1 MIENDLSLEHRK
13 KINDFII
20 LKSKDTLW
28 SKFVLILGIQMKTGL
43 DPKIIVSIENK
54 DIDET
59 NRSIKLPNKLISFS
73 KPNDDNLWDSIME
86 RKSDSKY
93 LFYRTRIQF
102 YPRYKYSLEVDQDLD
117 LPTSPEFFKRRFK
130 QMKLVLDLHF

>member
-1 MIENDLSLEHRK
+1 MFENGLSLEHRK

-28 SKFVLILGIQMKTGL
+28 SKFVLMLGIQMKTGL

-54 DIDET
+54 DIDDT

-73 KPNDDNLWDSIME
+73 KPNDDDLWDSIME

-102 YPRYKYSLEVDQDLD
+102 YPRHKYSLEVDQDLD

-130 QMKLVLDLHF
+130 QMKSVLNL

>member
-28 SKFVLILGIQMKTGL
+28 SKFVLMLGIQMKTGL
-43 DPKIIVSIENK
+43 DPKFIVSIENK
-54 DIDET
+54 DIDKT
-59 NRSIKLPNKLISFS
+59 NRFIKLLNKNVSFS

-86 RKSDSKY
+86 RKSNSKY

-102 YPRYKYSLEVDQDLD
+102 YPRHKYSLEVDQDLD

-130 QMKLVLDLHF
+130 QMKSALNL

>member
-20 LKSKDTLW
+20 SKSKDTLW
-28 SKFVLILGIQMKTGL
+28 SKFVLMLEIQMKTGL
-43 DPKIIVSIENK
+43 DPNKIVSIENK

-59 NRSIKLPNKLISFS
+59 NRFIKVLNKNVSFS
-73 KPNDDNLWDSIME
+73 KPNDDDLWDSIME

-93 LFYRTRIQF
+93 LFYRSRIQF
-102 YPRYKYSLEVDQDLD
+102 YTKHKYSLEVDQDFD
-117 LPTSPEFFKRRFK
+117 LPTPPEFFKRRFK
-130 QMKLVLDLHF
+130 QMKSVLNL

>member
-1 MIENDLSLEHRK
+1 MIENDLILEHRK
-13 KINDFII
+13 KIIDFIK
-20 LKSKDTLW
+20 LKSEDTLW
-28 SKFVLILGIQMKTGL
+28 SKFVLMLGIQMKTGL

-73 KPNDDNLWDSIME
+73 KPNDDLWDSIIE
-86 RKSDSKY
+86 RKSNSKY

-102 YPRYKYSLEVDQDLD
+102 YPRHKYSLEVDQDFD

-130 QMKLVLDLHF
+130 QMKSVLNL

>member
-28 SKFVLILGIQMKTGL
+28 SKFVLMLGIQMKTGL

-73 KPNDDNLWDSIME
+73 KPNDDDLWDSILE

-102 YPRYKYSLEVDQDLD
+102 YPRHKYSLEVDQDLD

-130 QMKLVLDLHF
+130 QMKSVLNL

>member
-1 MIENDLSLEHRK
+1 MIENVLSLEHRK
-13 KINDFII
+13 KINDFIT

-28 SKFVLILGIQMKTGL
+28 SKFVLMFRIQMKTGL

-73 KPNDDNLWDSIME
+73 KPNDDDLWDSIME
-86 RKSDSKY
+86 RKSNSRY

-102 YPRYKYSLEVDQDLD
+102 YPRHKYSLEVDQDLD
-117 LPTSPEFFKRRFK
+117 LPTSPDFFKRRFK
-130 QMKLVLDLHF
+130 QMKSVLNL

>member
-28 SKFVLILGIQMKTGL
+28 SKFVLMLGIQMKTGL

-59 NRSIKLPNKLISFS
+59 NRFIKLLNKNVSFS
-73 KPNDDNLWDSIME
+73 KPNDDNLWYSIME

-130 QMKLVLDLHF
+130 QMKSVLNL

>member
-28 SKFVLILGIQMKTGL
+28 SKFVLMLGIQMKTGL

-93 LFYRTRIQF
+93 LFNRTRIQF
-102 YPRYKYSLEVDQDLD
+102 YPRHKHSLEVDQDLD

-130 QMKLVLDLHF
+130 QMKSVLNL

>member
-1 MIENDLSLEHRK
+1 MIENNLSLEHRK
-13 KINDFII
+13 KINDCII

-28 SKFVLILGIQMKTGL
+28 SKFVLMLGIQMKTGL
-43 DPKIIVSIENK
+43 DPTTIISIENK
-54 DIDET
+54 YINEA
-59 NRSIKLPNKLISFS
+59 NRFIKLPNKLISFP
-73 KPNDDNLWDSIME
+73 KPNDDNLWELIME

-117 LPTSPEFFKRRFK
+117 LPTSPEFFKRRFE
-130 QMKLVLDLHF
+130 QMKSVLNL

>member
-1 MIENDLSLEHRK
+1 MIENDLSLEHLK

-28 SKFVLILGIQMKTGL
+28 SKFVLMLGIQMKTGL
-43 DPKIIVSIENK
+43 DPNIIVSIENK

-73 KPNDDNLWDSIME
+73 KPNDDDLWDSIME
-86 RKSDSKY
+86 RKGDSKY

-102 YPRYKYSLEVDQDLD
+102 YPRHKYSLEVDQDLD

-130 QMKLVLDLHF
+130 QMKSVLNL

>member
-28 SKFVLILGIQMKTGL
+28 SKFVLMLGIQMKTGL
-43 DPKIIVSIENK
+43 DPNKIVSIENK

-73 KPNDDNLWDSIME
+73 KPNDDDLWDSIME

-93 LFYRTRIQF
+93 LFYRSRIQF
-102 YPRYKYSLEVDQDLD
+102 YTKHKYSLEVDQDFD
-117 LPTSPEFFKRRFK
+117 LPTPPEFFKRRFK
-130 QMKLVLDLHF
+130 QMKSVLNL

>member
-1 MIENDLSLEHRK
+1 MIENDLILEHRK

-20 LKSKDTLW
+20 LKSKDTFW
-28 SKFVLILGIQMKTGL
+28 SKFVLMLGIQTKTGL
-43 DPKIIVSIENK
+43 DPIIIVSIENK

-59 NRSIKLPNKLISFS
+59 NRFIKLPNKKISFS
-73 KPNDDNLWDSIME
+73 KPNDDNLWELIME

-102 YPRYKYSLEVDQDLD
+102 YPRHKYSLEVDQDLD

-130 QMKLVLDLHF
+130 QMKSVLNL

>member
-1 MIENDLSLEHRK
+1 MIESDLSLKQRK

-20 LKSKDTLW
+20 LKSKDTFW
-28 SKFVLILGIQMKTGL
+28 SKFVLMLGIQTKTGL
-43 DPKIIVSIENK
+43 DPIIIVSIENK

-59 NRSIKLPNKLISFS
+59 NRFIKLPNKKISFS
-73 KPNDDNLWDSIME
+73 KPNDDNLWELIME

-102 YPRYKYSLEVDQDLD
+102 YPRHKYSLEVDQDLD

-130 QMKLVLDLHF
+130 QMKSVLNL

>member
-1 MIENDLSLEHRK
+1 MIENNLSLEQRK

-20 LKSKDTLW
+20 LKSKDILW
-28 SKFVLILGIQMKTGL
+28 SKFVLMLGIQMKTGL

-73 KPNDDNLWDSIME
+73 KPNDDDLWDSIME

-130 QMKLVLDLHF
+130 QMKSVLNL

>member
-1 MIENDLSLEHRK
+1 MIENDLILEHRK
-13 KINDFII
+13 KIIDFIK
-20 LKSKDTLW
+20 LKSEDTLW
-28 SKFVLILGIQMKTGL
+28 SKFVLMLGIQMKTGL

-73 KPNDDNLWDSIME
+73 KPNDDDQWCSIME
-86 RKSDSKY
+86 RKSESKY

-102 YPRYKYSLEVDQDLD
+102 YPRHKYSLEVDQDFD

-130 QMKLVLDLHF
+130 QMKSVLNL

>member
-1 MIENDLSLEHRK
+1 MTEKDLSLEHRK

-20 LKSKDTLW
+20 LKSKDTFW
-28 SKFVLILGIQMKTGL
+28 SKFVLMLGIQTKTGL
-43 DPKIIVSIENK
+43 DPIIIVSIENK

-59 NRSIKLPNKLISFS
+59 NRFIKLPNKKISFS
-73 KPNDDNLWDSIME
+73 EPNDDNLWELIME

-102 YPRYKYSLEVDQDLD
+102 YPRHKYSLEVDQDLD

-130 QMKLVLDLHF
+130 QMKSVLNL

>member
-13 KINDFII
+13 KINDFIT

-28 SKFVLILGIQMKTGL
+28 SKFVLMLVIQMKTGL

-102 YPRYKYSLEVDQDLD
+102 YPRHKYSLEVDQDLG
-117 LPTSPEFFKRRFK
+117 LPTSPEFFKRRYK
-130 QMKLVLDLHF
+130 QMKSVLNL

>member
-13 KINDFII
+13 KINDFIT
-20 LKSKDTLW
+20 LKLKDTLW
-28 SKFVLILGIQMKTGL
+28 SKFVLMLGIQMKTGL

-73 KPNDDNLWDSIME
+73 KPNDDDLWDSIME
-86 RKSDSKY
+86 RKSNSRY

-102 YPRYKYSLEVDQDLD
+102 YPRHKYSLEVDQDLD

-130 QMKLVLDLHF
+130 QMKSVLNL

>member
-13 KINDFII
+13 KINDFIT

-28 SKFVLILGIQMKTGL
+28 SKFVLMFRIQMKTGL

-73 KPNDDNLWDSIME
+73 KPNDDDLWDSIME
-86 RKSDSKY
+86 RKSNSKY
-93 LFYRTRIQF
+93 LFYGTRIQF
-102 YPRYKYSLEVDQDLD
+102 YPRHKYSLEVDQDLD

-130 QMKLVLDLHF
+130 RMKSVLNL

>member
-1 MIENDLSLEHRK
+1 
-13 KINDFII
+13 
-20 LKSKDTLW
+20 
-28 SKFVLILGIQMKTGL
+28 MKTGL

-73 KPNDDNLWDSIME
+73 KPNDDDLWDSIME
-86 RKSDSKY
+86 RKSNSKY

-102 YPRYKYSLEVDQDLD
+102 YSRHKYSLEVDQDLD
-117 LPTSPEFFKRRFK
+117 LPTSPDFFKRRFK
-130 QMKLVLDLHF
+130 QMKSVLNL

>member
-1 MIENDLSLEHRK
+1 MIENNLILDHRK

-28 SKFVLILGIQMKTGL
+28 SKFVLMLGIQMKTGL
-43 DPKIIVSIENK
+43 DSKIIVSIENK

-59 NRSIKLPNKLISFS
+59 NRFIKLPNKNVSFS
-73 KPNDDNLWDSIME
+73 RPNNDNLWELIME
-86 RKSDSKY
+86 RRSDSKY

-102 YPRYKYSLEVDQDLD
+102 YPKHKYSLEVVQDFD
-117 LPTSPEFFKRRFK
+117 LPTSPEFFKKRFK
-130 QMKLVLDLHF
+130 QMKSVLNL

>member
-28 SKFVLILGIQMKTGL
+28 SKFVLMLGIQMKTGL

-73 KPNDDNLWDSIME
+73 KPNDDDLWDSIME
-86 RKSDSKY
+86 RKSNSRY

-102 YPRYKYSLEVDQDLD
+102 YPRHKYSLEVDQDLD

-130 QMKLVLDLHF
+130 QMKSVLNL

>member
-1 MIENDLSLEHRK
+1 
-13 KINDFII
+13 
-20 LKSKDTLW
+20 
-28 SKFVLILGIQMKTGL
+28 MKTGL
-43 DPKIIVSIENK
+43 DPKIIDSIENK

-59 NRSIKLPNKLISFS
+59 NRSIKLPNKLILFS

-102 YPRYKYSLEVDQDLD
+102 YPRHKYSLEVDQDLE
-117 LPTSPEFFKRRFK
+117 LPTPPEYFNRRFK
-130 QMKLVLDLHF
+130 QMKSVLNL

>member
-1 MIENDLSLEHRK
+1 MIENDLSLEHLK

-28 SKFVLILGIQMKTGL
+28 SKFVLMVGIQMKTGL

-59 NRSIKLPNKLISFS
+59 YRFIKVLNKNVSFS
-73 KPNDDNLWDSIME
+73 KPNDDNLWDSIMD

-102 YPRYKYSLEVDQDLD
+102 YPRYKYSLEVDQDLE

>member
-1 MIENDLSLEHRK
+1 LIENDLSLEHRK

-28 SKFVLILGIQMKTGL
+28 SKFVLMLGIQMKTGL

-59 NRSIKLPNKLISFS
+59 NRSIKLPNKPISFS
-73 KPNDDNLWDSIME
+73 KPNDDDFWYSIME

-130 QMKLVLDLHF
+130 QMKSVLNL

>member
-1 MIENDLSLEHRK
+1 MIENGLSLEHCK

-20 LKSKDTLW
+20 LKLKDTLW
-28 SKFVLILGIQMKTGL
+28 SKFVLMLGIQMKTGL

-54 DIDET
+54 DIDDT

-73 KPNDDNLWDSIME
+73 KPNDDDLWDSIME

-102 YPRYKYSLEVDQDLD
+102 YPRHKYSLEIDQDLD

-130 QMKLVLDLHF
+130 QMKSVLNL